1 MIYFHL
7 DPRSGIPTYLQ
18 LVNQVRHAVR
28 SGTLRPGAQL
38 PAAREVVAAL
48 AINPNTVFK
57 AYRELE
63 RERLVISRPGQG
75 TFIAVTAPDPI
86 DQQVQRKLRR
96 SIDSWLGTAQAAGVD
111 RDAAEALFIVAL
123 DAAYQS
129 DVA

>member
-1 MIYFHL
+1 MIYFRL
-7 DPRSGIPTYLQ
+7 DTRSGIPTYLQ

-63 RERLVISRPGQG
+63 HEGLVISRPGQG
-75 TFIAVTAPDPI
+75 TFIATTAPDPI
-86 DQQVQRKLRR
+86 DQQVQRTLHRLL
-96 SIDSWLGTAQAAGVD
+96 DSWLSTARKAGVD
-111 RDAAEALFIVAL
+111 REAALALFTMAL
-123 DAAYQS
+123 DAAYQAE
-129 DVA
+129 VA

>member
-1 MIYFHL
+1 MIYFRL
-7 DPRSGIPTYLQ
+7 DTRSGIPTYLQ

-63 RERLVISRPGQG
+63 REGMVTSRPGQG
-75 TFIAVTAPDPI
+75 TFIAATAPEPI
-86 DQQVQRKLRR
+86 DQQVQRRLHRLL
-96 SIDSWLGTAQAAGVD
+96 DSWLSTARNAGVD
-111 RDAAEALFIVAL
+111 REAALALFTAAL

-129 DVA
+129 EVA

>member
-18 LVNQVRHAVR
+18 LVNQVRNAVR

-63 RERLVISRPGQG
+63 HERLVISRPGHG
-75 TFIAVTAPDPI
+75 TFIAATAPEPI

-96 SIDSWLGTAQAAGVD
+96 SIDSWLSTAQGAGVD
-111 RDAAEALFIVAL
+111 RDAAVALFSEALE
-123 DAAYQS
+123 AAYQS

>member
-1 MIYFHL
+1 MIYFRL

-18 LVNQVRHAVR
+18 LVNQVRHAVLR
-28 SGTLRPGAQL
+28 GTLRAGAQL

-63 RERLVISRPGQG
+63 HERLVISRPGQG
-75 TFIAVTAPDPI
+75 TFIAATAPDPI

-96 SIDSWLGTAQAAGVD
+96 SIDSWLSTAQAAGVD
-111 RDAAEALFIVAL
+111 REAAMALFNAAL

>member
-57 AYRELE
+57 AYRQLE
-63 RERLVISRPGQG
+63 HERLVISRPGQG
-75 TFIAVTAPDPI
+75 TFIAATAPDPI

-96 SIDSWLGTAQAAGVD
+96 SIDSWLSTAQDAGVD
-111 RDAAEALFIVAL
+111 RDAAVALFSVAL